1 MRKMRKI
8 KIIVGIIFVL
18 LFISCDIFAQI
29 PPYAVSGEMVLDNEE
44 YEGEA
49 LFEFDIYNKSDKTIE
64 EFTIVFY
71 LFDEDG
77 NTPLTGRSNIVSK
90 IKATVEPYESFESS
104 FSLMKFLTVIPEYP
118 YSVDYLYL
126 SRITYSDG
134 SVWSDPIGM
143 KFF

>member
-64 EFTIVFY
+64 
-71 LFDEDG
+71 
-77 NTPLTGRSNIVSK
+77 
-90 IKATVEPYESFESS
+90 
-104 FSLMKFLTVIPEYP
+104 
-118 YSVDYLYL
+118 
-126 SRITYSDG
+126 
-134 SVWSDPIGM
+134 
-143 KFF
+143 